1 MKMSLLLTWIGFAV
15 PLFAEQALPLDEYW
29 RTDQPVPTGVKLTLR
44 VPETV
49 VIGHEMPAALVVRN
63 EGAKPFEIT
72 PGGDYRTTGYPQRMK
87 VRVHDADGKMLP
99 ELSKEAYGFGGGGIS
114 APRSI
119 APGASDEVE
128 FPLDCYV
135 SFKKPGVYTVTAG
148 HDLGWKVDPAVPH
161 PVAKKSVQ
169 VVLPSEK
176 EAVAYVEAV
185 YARQPQPPP
194 GDKPEALRSQW
205 ELEKTLSVLRH
216 PVYLRVLVRHARAGS
231 KAAVKGIGHIATPEA
246 TEALLE
252 LLGNASADVVET
264 SCQQL
269 LRRLPSPEDEGKP
282 VERFY
287 WGSPY
292 QIEPL
297 LPTSWEVRF
306 EQPLLK
312 AALKLLWHKS
322 DAVVQCAG
330 LLLQSRAQPENATQ
344 VLEVLQQV
352 LSVRH
357 EPSAGPKANTLEPPV
372 PQGVLLGVLDGMR
385 KRGWR
390 LAGNGGHE
398 AQQVAWLRQLADK
411 DVPKPKGDDW
421 KSSML
426 VYVEDGASAMLK
438 VCALQ
443 AVPQPLSDAAAK
455 AVQRALDDRDW
466 RVQRVACEVAAE
478 SKRAEFRRP
487 LAQII
492 ELEHER
498 NLQST
503 AFWAAKACGGGLELW
518 EAWAAVITDQDC
530 MCDAISSLM
539 QGTLQLEADGG
550 SNTSSDFSREQR
562 FAIRDAWRAFL
573 KRHAKEL
580 AAGKRVPPPDAETA
594 AQLTG
599 ANLQAGLPA
608 VRISLKDGSLWP
620 PMAGK

>member
-1 MKMSLLLTWIGFAV
+1 MKMNLLPAWLCFAV
-15 PLFAEQALPLDEYW
+15 PLFAEQVLPLEEHW
-29 RTDQPVPTGVKLTLR
+29 PAKERVPTGVKLMLKL
-44 VPETV
+44 PKTV
-49 VIGHEMPAALVVRN
+49 VMGQEIPAALVVRN
-63 EGAKPFEIT
+63 EGGKPFEIT
-72 PGGDYRTTGYPQRMK
+72 PGGDYRSTGYPQRMK

-99 ELSKEAYGFGGGGIS
+99 ELPRVAYGFGGGGLS

-119 APGASDEVE
+119 APGGSEEVE

-135 SFKKPGVYTVTAG
+135 SFKKAGVYTVTAG
-148 HDLGWKVDPAVPH
+148 HDLGWKLDPAMPH
-161 PVAKKSVQ
+161 PVAKKSVK
-169 VVLPSEK
+169 VVLPSDK
-176 EAVAYVEAV
+176 EAETYVEAV
-185 YARQPQPPP
+185 FAKQPATPP
-194 GDKPEALRSQW
+194 GKNPEALRSQW
-205 ELEKTLSVLRH
+205 ELEKTLCVLRH
-216 PVYLRVLVRHARAGS
+216 PVYLPVLLRHARGGS
-231 KAAVKGIGHIATPEA
+231 MAAVKGIGHIATPEA
-246 TEALLE
+246 TEALLD
-252 LLGNASADVVET
+252 LLGHASADVVAT

-269 LRRLPSPEDEGKP
+269 LRRLPMIEDGGKAVTP
-282 VERFY
+282 GWF
-287 WGSPY
+287 GSPY

-297 LPTSWEVRF
+297 LPASWEVRF
-306 EQPLLK
+306 EQPLVK

-322 DAVVQCAG
+322 DSVVQCAG
-330 LLLQSRAQPENATQ
+330 LLLQSRTRPEHAAE
-344 VLEVLQQV
+344 VLDVLQQA

-357 EPSAGPKANTLEPPV
+357 EPSAGPKANTLEPPA
-372 PQGVLLGVLDGMR
+372 PQGVLLGLLDGMR

-411 DVPKPKGDDW
+411 EVPKPQGDEW

-443 AVPQPLSDAAAK
+443 AVPQPLSDAAVK

-466 RVQRVACEVAAE
+466 RVQRVACEVAGE

-498 NLQST
+498 HLQST

-518 EAWAAVITDQDC
+518 EAWAAVITDREC

-539 QGTLQLEADGG
+539 QGTLQLEAGGG
-550 SNTSSDFSREQR
+550 SSEDSDFSREQR

-573 KRHAKEL
+573 KKHAKEL
-580 AAGKRVPPPDAETA
+580 AAGNKVPPPDAETA

-599 ANLQAGLPA
+599 ANFHPGLPA
-608 VRISLKDGSLWP
+608 VRIRLKDGSLWP
-620 PMAGK
+620 RSAGK